1 MRRPLNALAALVAL
15 GLVGALVA
23 PSVGDAAKAKPGRVA
38 GKRAGKNSTGEV
50 RLARAEEA
58 LARGK
63 TDDARDLLTGIP
75 VGSLPRP
82 EEETAAYLRAAV
94 APSGPDHSGALV
106 EYLRAFPDGKRRR
119 EATLLLAKFRFVE
132 GDYGAA
138 ENLLSIFSPGVER
151 DQVGREAL
159 VTRGLAELA
168 RGDATGS
175 YQFLTSAEGDLKG
188 TAQEESYYFAV
199 SQAALRA
206 GKPTEAMDALKVV
219 LDRHAQGDYAPQA
232 LYAMGVCLESLG
244 RAADATNVFRQV
256 AQRFPDSY
264 EATRVR
270 DRGIRPGSPNA
281 SALPIG
287 GGFAI
292 QVGAFSRR
300 DLAESLARDL
310 RRAGVGSVSVKQGSE
325 TPAIYR
331 VRAGSFASRDE
342 ARALG
347 ERLRRERGF
356 SYQVVPR

>member
-1 MRRPLNALAALVAL
+1 MIRLRITTLVVAGAFLLAAPI
-15 GLVGALVA
+15 GAEGKPPKKA
-23 PSVGDAAKAKPGRVA
+23 AAKGA
-38 GKRAGKNSTGEV
+38 GKRSADDV

-58 LARGK
+58 FARGRS
-63 TDDARDLLTGIP
+63 DEARGLLASIP
-75 VGSLPRP
+75 AGSLPRGP
-82 EEETAAYLRAAV
+82 EETAAYLRAAV
-94 APSGPDHSGALV
+94 APAGSDHAAQLT
-106 EYLRAFPDGKRRR
+106 EYLRAFPEGKRRR
-119 EATLLLAKFRFVE
+119 EATLLLAKARYVE

-138 ENLLSIFSPGVER
+138 ENLLSIFSPGVEK
-151 DQVGREAL
+151 DEIGREAI

-168 RGDATGS
+168 RGDAAGA
-175 YQFLTSAEGDLKG
+175 YQFLLSAEGDLKG
-188 TAQEESYYFAV
+188 TGQEESYYFAV

-206 GKPTEAMDALKVV
+206 AKPAEAMEALKAI

-232 LYAMGVCLESLG
+232 LYAMGVSLETVG
-244 RAADATNVFRQV
+244 RGADAANVFRQV

-270 DRGIRPGSPNA
+270 DRGIRPGGA
-281 SALPIG
+281 SASPLPIG

-292 QVGAFSRR
+292 QAGAFSRR

-310 RRAGVGSVSVKQGSE
+310 RQAGVGAVSVKQGNES
-325 TPAIYR
+325 PPIFR